1 MPDLPI
7 LPPVGSGLIDFV
19 LGRGR
24 PERADLPDVD
34 APTPPRIGRVR
45 PTRAAQVARERAVED
60 YAVIQRHLV
69 LDGGDALRL
78 REHAGGDDPATAWP
92 HGQVAAA
99 ALDRALLTGDVTE
112 ARKALEGL
120 RRFERDSGGS
130 FNPTEG
136 SGEQARFYDDNAWI
150 GLDYVQGF
158 RLTGD
163 QSYVDDARRV
173 FDFLQEGRHRDGGIY
188 WKEGEERMSRN
199 AASNG
204 PALQLALHLHELT
217 GERRYMDA
225 AREIESAMTRELR
238 REDGLLID
246 NVGDDGSREGT
257 IWSYNQ
263 GTAIGAD
270 VQLYESTGDRRWL
283 DRARSTAQRSLD
295 ELTLDRLWS
304 QPPAFNAVFF
314 RNLLQLDRVA
324 PDPRIRAALESY
336 LEQARTRARN
346 ADGMYDSGDIARYD
360 GDKHEGMST
369 IDQAAFVQMHALLAM
384 TPAQLET
391 VS

>member
-1 MPDLPI
+1 MQGSD
-7 LPPVGSGLIDFV
+7 PV
-19 LGRGR
+19 
-24 PERADLPDVD
+24 RATNRD
-34 APTPPRIGRVR
+34 
-45 PTRAAQVARERAVED
+45 RAVED

-69 LDGGDALRL
+69 LDGGDSLRL
-78 REHAGGDDPATAWP
+78 RESAGKDTPATAWP

-99 ALDRALLTGDVTE
+99 AMDRALVTGDVTE

-120 RRFERDSGGS
+120 RRFERRGGGS
-130 FNPTEG
+130 YNPLEG
-136 SGEQARFYDDNAWI
+136 SGRQERFYDDNAWI

-173 FDFLQEGRHRDGGIY
+173 FDFLLEGRHRDGGIY
-188 WKEGEERMSRN
+188 WKEDEARMSRN

-204 PALQLALHLHELT
+204 PTLQLALHLHELT
-217 GERRYMDA
+217 GEQRYLDE
-225 AREIESAMTRELR
+225 ARSIERVMTRELR

-246 NVGDDGSREGT
+246 NVGDDGSRDGT

-270 VQLYESTGDRRWL
+270 VQLFEATGDRSYL
-283 DRARSTAQRSLD
+283 ERATSTASRSLD

-304 QPPAFNAVFF
+304 QPPAFNAIYF
-314 RNLLQLDRVA
+314 RNLLQLDRVS
-324 PDPRIRAALESY
+324 PDPRIRATLEAY
-336 LEQARTRARN
+336 LEQARTRARDGDG
-346 ADGMYDSGDIARYD
+346 DGMYVQGGIGRYD

-369 IDQAAFVQMHALLAM
+369 IDQAAFVQLHALLAM
-384 TPAQLET
+384 SPEQLEQ